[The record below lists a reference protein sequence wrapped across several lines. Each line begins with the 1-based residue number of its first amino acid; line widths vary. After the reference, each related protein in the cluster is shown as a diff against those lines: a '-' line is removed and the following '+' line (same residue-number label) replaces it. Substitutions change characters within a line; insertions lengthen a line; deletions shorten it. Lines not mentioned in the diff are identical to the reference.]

1 MVSEWL
7 AAKELMGVNSDLD
20 GVLDTMTFKVASLR
34 FYIWS
39 KVHVA
44 FWAWEEAVKHNMIRS
59 F

>member
-1 MVSEWL
+1 
-7 AAKELMGVNSDLD
+7 MGVNSDLD